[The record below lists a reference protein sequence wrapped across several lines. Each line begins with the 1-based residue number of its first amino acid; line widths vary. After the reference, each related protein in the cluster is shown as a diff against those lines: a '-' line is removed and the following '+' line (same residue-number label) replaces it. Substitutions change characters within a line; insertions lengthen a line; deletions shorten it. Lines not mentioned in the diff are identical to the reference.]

1 MQRLDDS
8 SWVISASDL
17 GAFAQ
22 CPWKLARVA
31 DQKLSKGVSVPEL
44 SDPMMD
50 LVARLG
56 LEHEQRTLA
65 SLRATLRSVVEIPYE
80 RPPAGST
87 ADVWRNAIQR
97 SLDATLGALN
107 SDADALFQAT
117 LYQSQLPDTE
127 LPIGFQGFADFIIRQ
142 GDEWEIW
149 DTKLARRAKDSALV
163 QLAAY
168 ADQLQQL
175 GIPTSGQVRLIL
187 GDGSASIHDLSEIR
201 ARFTELR
208 DSVVN
213 LIAQREA
220 DPAVAP
226 WGDERYTAC
235 GTSGCGACQE
245 AIHAHDDLFQI
256 AGLRKSQRT
265 KLLAA
270 GFTTMPQLAEASV
283 EEVRRRARGMNKDAL
298 SSVHLQASVQVE
310 SRSTPSTRPAWQLV
324 SRSRIADL
332 PLPNAGD
339 LFFDFEG
346 DPTYQEFDSTGEPLR
361 DDEGL
366 GPVRFGIEYLF
377 GVWGENVNPHGDNPR
392 FLPLWAEN
400 FVQEKAVLEEFCAL
414 IARRLEA
421 HPALHVYHYAAY
433 ERTKLRHLHARHNTA
448 SECVTR
454 LLDHL
459 LVDLYPVV
467 TGSLKIGLPGY
478 GLKALEALYFEP
490 NTRTGI
496 AGGGES
502 VVAFIDYKA
511 FAREGDAAQ
520 ADALRASIT
529 DYNRIDCY
537 STQALRDWLLDV
549 ASKA

>member
-17 GAFAQ
+17 GAVAQ
-22 CPWKLARVA
+22 CPWRLARVA
-31 DQKLSKGVSVPEL
+31 DQKLGKGISVVDL
-44 SDPMMD
+44 SDPMME
-50 LVARLG
+50 LVAQLG
-56 LEHEQRTLA
+56 LDHEQRTLV
-65 SLRATLRSVVEIPYE
+65 SLKAALSSVVEIPYE
-80 RPPAGST
+80 RPPFGTGAE
-87 ADVWRNAIQR
+87 AWRDAIQR

-117 LYQSQLPDTE
+117 LYQSQLSDTE
-127 LPIGFQGFADFIIRQ
+127 LPIGFQGFADFIVRQ
-142 GDEWEIW
+142 GDGWEIW

-163 QLAAY
+163 QLCAY

-175 GIPTSGQVRLIL
+175 GILASGQARLIL
-187 GDGSASIHDLSEIR
+187 GDGSASVHELSPIR
-201 ARFTELR
+201 ARFTDLR

-213 LIAQREA
+213 IIAQREA
-220 DPAVAP
+220 DPAAAL
-226 WGDERYTAC
+226 WRDERYAAC

-245 AIHAHDDLFQI
+245 AIHTHDDLFQI
-256 AGLRKSQRT
+256 AGLRKSQRAT
-265 KLLAA
+265 LLSAGFQTMPELAA
-270 GFTTMPQLAEASV
+270 VSV
-283 EEVRRRARGMNKDAL
+283 EEVLRLAQGINKDTL
-298 SSVHLQASVQVE
+298 SSLHLQATVQVE

-324 SRSRIADL
+324 SRSRIARL

-361 DDEGL
+361 DDEGF

-377 GVWGENVNPHGDNPR
+377 GVWGENINPHGANPQ

-400 FVQEKAVLEEFCAL
+400 FVEEKATLEQFCAL
-414 IARRLEA
+414 VAHRVEA
-421 HPALHVYHYAAY
+421 YPEMHVYHYAPY
-433 ERTKLRHLHARHNTA
+433 ERTKIRHLHARYNTA

-502 VVAFIDYKA
+502 VVAFTHYKA
-511 FAREGDAAQ
+511 FTQEGNASQARE
-520 ADALRASIT
+520 LKASIT
-529 DYNRIDCY
+529 DYNRLDCY
-537 STQALRDWLLDV
+537 STKALRDWLLNV
-549 ASKA
+549 ASQA